1 MAQGKFDV
9 NAFNTDPKHAEQREF
24 LDSIV
29 ESSAKRIHEKNKKAG
44 KKEDVNIFDSVFGP
58 IFGGGNEEEK

>member
-9 NAFNTDPKHAEQREF
+9 NAFNTDPKHAEQRDF

-29 ESSAKRIHEKNKKAG
+29 ESSARRIHEKAKKA
-44 KKEDVNIFDSVFGP
+44 KKPEDVNVFDTVFGQ
-58 IFGGGNEEEK
+58 IFGGGSEDEK

>member
-9 NAFNTDPKHAEQREF
+9 NAFNTDPKHQEQREF

-29 ESSAKRIHEKNKKAG
+29 EASARRIHDKKKKASP
-44 KKEDVNIFDSVFGP
+44 EEVNIFDSVFGP
-58 IFGGGNEEEK
+58 IFGGTEDEK